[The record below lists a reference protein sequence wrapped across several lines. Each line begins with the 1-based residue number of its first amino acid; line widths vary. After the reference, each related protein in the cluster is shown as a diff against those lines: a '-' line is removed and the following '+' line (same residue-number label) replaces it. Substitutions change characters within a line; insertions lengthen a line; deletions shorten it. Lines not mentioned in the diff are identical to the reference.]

1 MKNLIIIGGGN
12 SIRKFPN
19 LWIDL
24 KGCDVMSVNHAYHF
38 LVEPPKYQISM
49 DRKFWK
55 NNYAD
60 MERLANA
67 GTTIINR
74 QNELEIAKKWTLN
87 TFFCGQ
93 RRLSGVFA
101 LSYALSRLNGIYD
114 RFYLL
119 GYDFG
124 PVDGKT
130 HFYDE
135 PQHPGMGKE
144 SAYLDGEK
152 KVLQAV
158 DDFTFFEQKNI
169 FVVGESNINAFPKLE
184 YNEFLE
190 RLK

>member
-1 MKNLIIIGGGN
+1 MQNLIIIGGGA
-12 SIRKFPN
+12 SIRKFAN

-24 KGCDVMSVNHAYHF
+24 KGQDVMSVNHAYRF

-55 NNYAD
+55 QNYAE

-74 QNELEIAKKWTLN
+74 HNELEIAKKWTLDA
-87 TFFCGQ
+87 FFCGQ

-114 RFYLL
+114 RFFLL

-124 PVDGKT
+124 PIDGKT
-130 HFYDE
+130 HFYDA
-135 PQHPGMGKE
+135 PQHPGLGKE
-144 SAYLDGEK
+144 SAYLDDSK
-152 KVLQAV
+152 NVLPAV
-158 DDFTFFEQKNI
+158 DDFVFFEKRNI
-169 FVVGESNINAFPKLE
+169 FIVGESNINAFPKLE